1 MKDINVLE
9 KEYNEIRDKYIKDK
23 SSNLKED
30 LKNKLIELDY
40 TFNKNYE
47 KELDSKF
54 PMTTTL
60 DKEEIRLKGLI
71 DYVMLN
77 SSKQKDY
84 LSNYKKVANEVI
96 ELSYLKYSDNLKE
109 FKERLDNVTK
119 ILSII
124 EDIINEKSDSKKK
137 VLSNKLLKKE
147 YMNLLYEF
155 CLIDSL
161 DTKEIDIN
169 KLLNKDNFKETKEVK
184 EDKKEVKL
192 KDLFKEVK
200 EEKKE
205 IKETKEEVEQSVEE
219 ENKILSSMP
228 IIDKIG
234 SVVPVNVFVAIEEA
248 EEKLPD
254 VVLPTNG
261 LKDDKNDIF
270 IDTKDMFEEEKE
282 EKNKKK

>member
-1 MKDINVLE
+1 MKNINVLE